1 MTYAEAGAHTEFL
14 EIVDCPAS
22 FSAVP
27 DSTMA
32 QIQAMQNELEP
43 AFAPM
48 SLGTTMARK
57 APAMAPRPR
66 TALSAATVCA
76 AARVRRLHDQAPV
89 LARSRKSKAGAHCS
103 ASWCVRIPASCSREP
118 HTVPHPHTIYCSH
131 TVGHSVSPRCA
142 PNAPWGV
149 HAPWGARSTSFKL
162 Q

>member
-48 SLGTTMARK
+48 SLGTTMASGGMPPR
-57 APAMAPRPR
+57 APPPHR
-66 TALSAATVCA
+66 ALRRY
-76 AARVRRLHDQAPV
+76 RVRG
-89 LARSRKSKAGAHCS
+89 SS
-103 ASWCVRIPASCSREP
+103 
-118 HTVPHPHTIYCSH
+118 
-131 TVGHSVSPRCA
+131 SPEA
-142 PNAPWGV
+142 A
-149 HAPWGARSTSFKL
+149 
-162 Q
+162 